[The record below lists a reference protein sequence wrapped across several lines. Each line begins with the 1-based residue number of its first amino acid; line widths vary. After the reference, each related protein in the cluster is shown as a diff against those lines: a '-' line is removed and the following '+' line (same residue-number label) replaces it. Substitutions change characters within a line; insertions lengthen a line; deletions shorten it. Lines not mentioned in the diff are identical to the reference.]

1 MIRYTI
7 KLRMGA
13 RLGLLLLFLIAIGLV
28 GIYGIEQA
36 NQGAERLY
44 REDVRELATLGR
56 LRAGLESSE
65 ERWLAVATGAPIQDR
80 RAEEAPAASSFVPL
94 AAPLEALEERLTA
107 VQAKGDRAAKADLA
121 AQALPLLHTYGE
133 AVRDAWTQRLE
144 LADAHHAQVLA
155 QGREIRNAALG
166 VVLFGLLLAVI
177 SDGVF
182 VRTMTARIRAAL
194 ELARTVASGRL
205 DNRIPTL
212 YSDEIG
218 ELRTAF
224 REMDEHLSNVIR
236 RVRGSAEAVNAA
248 SRELASGN
256 GVLASAMQDQVASL
270 GQTAA
275 SMEQMAQHVRRTA
288 DSAGE
293 ADRLAAS
300 AREQAERGGESI
312 ERMMHAIAAIDASS
326 HRIADI
332 SGEIDGI
339 AFQTNLLALNAAVE
353 AARAGE
359 QGRGFAVVAGEV
371 RALAQRSAAAA
382 REVKRLIGES
392 QSTVAEGAGLV
403 QQSSD
408 DFQRI
413 ARSVRKL
420 SDVMAEIAAASEHQ
434 AADIGQVSTTVTRM
448 DDHTRRHHDQVQG
461 VRRASQ
467 ALLDQA
473 RMLAGE
479 VEYFRF
485 ADGTPRAEA

>member
-13 RLGLLLLFLIAIGLV
+13 RLGLLLLFLMAIGLV

-36 NQGAERLY
+36 NGGAERLY
-44 REDVRELATLGR
+44 REDVRGLAELGR
-56 LRAGLESSE
+56 LQAALEWRQE
-65 ERWLAVATGAPIQDR
+65 NWLAAAVGAQGAGAAGD
-80 RAEEAPAASSFVPL
+80 AAAPAAFAAL
-94 AAPLEALEERLTA
+94 AAPLEDLEQQLASARTKNDRIAQAALA
-107 VQAKGDRAAKADLA
+107 G
-121 AQALPLLHTYGE
+121 QALPLLRAYRE
-133 AVRDAWTQRLE
+133 AVRQASAQRLA
-144 LADAHHAQVLA
+144 LADAHRAQVLA
-155 QGREIRNAALG
+155 QGHAIRNIALG
-166 VVLFGLLLAVI
+166 VALLGLLLSVI

-182 VRTMTARIRAAL
+182 VRSVTARIRSAL

-212 YSDEIG
+212 YGDEIG

-224 REMDEHLSNVIR
+224 REMDEHLSSVIR
-236 RVRGSAEAVNAA
+236 RVRGSAAAVNAT
-248 SRELASGN
+248 SHELASGN
-256 GVLASAMQDQVASL
+256 GELATAMQEQVASL

-288 DSAGE
+288 DNAGE

-312 ERMMHAIAAIDASS
+312 ARMTQAMAAIDASS

-392 QSTVAEGAGLV
+392 QATVAEGAELV
-403 QQSSD
+403 QQSSGE
-408 DFQRI
+408 FRQI
-413 ARSVRKL
+413 ALSVRKL
-420 SDVMAEIAAASEHQ
+420 S
-434 AADIGQVSTTVTRM
+434 T
-448 DDHTRRHHDQVQG
+448 
-461 VRRASQ
+461 
-467 ALLDQA
+467 
-473 RMLAGE
+473 
-479 VEYFRF
+479 
-485 ADGTPRAEA
+485 

>member
-36 NQGAERLY
+36 NGGAERQY
-44 REDVRELATLGR
+44 REDVRALAELGR
-56 LRAGLESSE
+56 LRAGLEAE
-65 ERWLAVATGAPIQDR
+65 QERWLAAATGAPAGDP
-80 RAEEAPAASSFVPL
+80 AMEAVPGSSPYAALVAPL
-94 AAPLEALEERLTA
+94 AALEAPLAAAR
-107 VQAKGDRAAKADLA
+107 AKGDRAAQAALA
-121 AQALPLLHTYGE
+121 AQARPVLRACRE
-133 AVRDAWTQRLE
+133 AVDAAWTRQLAT
-144 LADAHHAQVLA
+144 ADAHHAAVTA
-155 QGREIRNAALG
+155 QGRGIRNAALG
-166 VVLFGLLLAVI
+166 VVLAGLLLAVI

-182 VRTMTARIRAAL
+182 VRSMTARIRAAL

-218 ELRTAF
+218 ELRAAF
-224 REMDEHLSNVIR
+224 REMDEHLSSVIR

-248 SRELASGN
+248 SHELASGN
-256 GVLASAMQDQVASL
+256 GELASVMQEQVASL

-288 DSAGE
+288 DNAGE

-312 ERMMHAIAAIDASS
+312 ARMTHAIEAIDASS
-326 HRIADI
+326 RRIADI

-392 QSTVAEGAGLV
+392 QATVAEGAALV
-403 QQSSD
+403 RQSSE

-420 SDVMAEIAAASEHQ
+420 SDVMAEIATASEHQ
-434 AADIGQVSTTVTRM
+434 AADVGQVSATVTRM
-448 DDHTRRHHDQVQG
+448 DDNTRRHHEQVQG

-467 ALLDQA
+467 ALLEQA
-473 RMLAGE
+473 RVLAGE

-485 ADGTPRAEA
+485 AEDAPSGA

>member
-13 RLGLLLLFLIAIGLV
+13 RLGLLLLFLIGIGLV
-28 GIYGIEQA
+28 GIYGIERA
-36 NQGAERLY
+36 NDGAERQY
-44 REDVRELATLGR
+44 REDVRGLAKLGR
-56 LRAGLESSE
+56 LRAGLEAE
-65 ERWLAVATGAPIQDR
+65 QERWLAVAAGMPVSERPLGDM
-80 RAEEAPAASSFVPL
+80 PVASPFTSLAVPL
-94 AAPLEALEERLTA
+94 GELDAQLAAYT
-107 VQAKGDRAAKADLA
+107 KGDRNAQAGLA
-121 AQALPLLHTYGE
+121 VRALPLLRTYRE
-133 AVRDAWTQRLE
+133 AVQGAWERRLA
-144 LADAHHAQVLA
+144 LADAHHAQVAA
-155 QGREIRNAALG
+155 QGRDIRNAALG
-166 VVLFGLLLAVI
+166 AVLIGLLLAVI

-182 VRTMTARIRAAL
+182 VRSVTARIRAAL

-224 REMDEHLSNVIR
+224 REMDEHLSSVIR

-248 SRELASGN
+248 SHELASGN

-275 SMEQMAQHVRRTA
+275 SMEQMANHVRRTA
-288 DSAGE
+288 DNAGE
-293 ADRLAAS
+293 ADRLAAA

-312 ERMMHAIAAIDASS
+312 VRMNHAIEAIDHSIQ
-326 HRIADI
+326 RIADI

-392 QSTVAEGAGLV
+392 QATVAEGAELV
-403 QQSSD
+403 RQSND

-413 ARSVRKL
+413 AHSVRKL

-434 AADIGQVSTTVTRM
+434 AADVGQVSATVTRM
-448 DDHTRRHHDQVQG
+448 DDNTRRHHDQVQG

-467 ALLDQA
+467 ALLEQA
-473 RMLAGE
+473 RVLAGE

-485 ADGTPRAEA
+485 AEGTPSAGR

>member
-36 NQGAERLY
+36 NGGAERQY
-44 REDVRELATLGR
+44 REDVRALGELGR
-56 LRAGLESSE
+56 LRAGLEAE
-65 ERWLAVATGAPIQDR
+65 QARWLAAAAGAPVQTR
-80 RAEEAPAASSFVPL
+80 GVRALPEASPFASL
-94 AAPLEALEERLTA
+94 AAPLDALEPALAAALAKQDR
-107 VQAKGDRAAKADLA
+107 VGQAALA
-121 AQALPLLHTYGE
+121 AQALPLLHAYRE
-133 AVRDAWTQRLE
+133 AVDAAWERQMAV
-144 LADAHHAQVLA
+144 ADAHYAEVAA
-155 QGREIRNAALG
+155 QGRDIRNAALG
-166 VVLFGLLLAVI
+166 VVLIGLLLAVI

-182 VRTMTARIRAAL
+182 VRSVTARIRAAL
-194 ELARTVASGRL
+194 DLARTVASGRL

-218 ELRTAF
+218 ELRAAF
-224 REMDEHLSNVIR
+224 REMDEHLSSVIR

-248 SRELASGN
+248 SHELASGN
-256 GVLASAMQDQVASL
+256 GELALAMQEQVASL

-288 DSAGE
+288 DNAGE
-293 ADRLAAS
+293 ADRLAAA

-312 ERMMHAIAAIDASS
+312 ARMARAIEAIDTSS
-326 HRIADI
+326 RRIADI

-371 RALAQRSAAAA
+371 RALAQRSASAA

-392 QSTVAEGAGLV
+392 QATVAEGAMLV
-403 QQSSD
+403 RQSTD

-413 ARSVRKL
+413 AGSVRKL
-420 SDVMAEIAAASEHQ
+420 SYVMAEIAAASEHQ
-434 AADIGQVSTTVTRM
+434 AADVGQVSATVTRM
-448 DDHTRRHHDQVQG
+448 DDNTRRHHHQVQG
-461 VRRASQ
+461 VRQASQ
-467 ALLDQA
+467 ALLEQA
-473 RMLAGE
+473 RVLAGE

-485 ADGTPRAEA
+485 ADTNPPGA